1 MWFQIMTLSNV
12 TFKKFRT
19 QYSELW
25 LPSSCE
31 SQLQCKALSTHTIN
45 MQYSTVTKRNK
56 GIVWND
62 FHPHFLELSPPF
74 LLIPS
79 FCWKAHPS
87 LFGKFSNPQDFQKI
101 DTFVQVFLPGCF
113 NSEQYKHPV
122 VPSRIWLEKILDL
135 TSLVYFKMS
144 LWEGIKWITDPFLYK
159 PYPPF
164 LLSTFLWAFSSFPL
178 SWVFLEGPSPQLT

>member
-1 MWFQIMTLSNV
+1 MTLSNV

-56 GIVWND
+56 GIVWNA
-62 FHPHFLELSPPF
+62 FHLHFLELSPFLANPFF
-74 LLIPS
+74 LLEG
-79 FCWKAHPS
+79 PS
-87 LFGKFSNPQDFQKI
+87 LFIRKFSNPQDFQKI

-113 NSEQYKHPV
+113 NSEQYKHSV

-159 PYPPF
+159 PFPPF
-164 LLSTFLWAFSSFPL
+164 LLSPFLWAFSSFPL
-178 SWVFLEGPSPQLT
+178 SWVFLEGPSPN